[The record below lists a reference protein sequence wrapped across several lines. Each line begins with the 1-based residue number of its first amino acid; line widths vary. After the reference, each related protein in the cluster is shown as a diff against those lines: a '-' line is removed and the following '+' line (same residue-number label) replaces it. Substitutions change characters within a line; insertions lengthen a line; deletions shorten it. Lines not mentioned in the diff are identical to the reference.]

1 MLSDMRMRGGRLLVP
16 AGVAMA
22 LSAVVACGPSR
33 GAGGES
39 DSRPASPTPAR
50 FDEEVVL
57 ADGRRVGLSYAAGR
71 GLLEQH
77 RDAGTGTWSEPH
89 LVHATSS
96 DPCRSMTG
104 EAFDG
109 TVAVIADW
117 GHYCADGEP
126 PTESV
131 AAVGTADLARWD
143 TRLSRNFDG
152 WEKVT
157 AVDGSRR
164 LRFTRVSTEWLT
176 RLEWSRADGFAEV
189 DEIPR

>member
-1 MLSDMRMRGGRLLVP
+1 MRMRGGRLLVL
-16 AGVAMA
+16 AGLVLALPVA
-22 LSAVVACGPSR
+22 VACGPSR
-33 GAGGES
+33 GGGGES
-39 DSRPASPTPAR
+39 DSRPPSPTPPR

-57 ADGRRVGLSYAAGR
+57 ADGRHVGLSYAPGR

-77 RDAGTGTWSEPH
+77 RAAGTGTWSEPH
-89 LVHATSS
+89 VVYETSS
-96 DPCRSMTG
+96 DPCRSMTV

-131 AAVGTADLARWD
+131 AAVGTTDLARWD
-143 TRLSRNFDG
+143 TELSRNFDG

-164 LRFTRVSTEWLT
+164 LRFTRASTEWLT
-176 RLEWSRADGFAEV
+176 RLTWNRTDGFAEV
-189 DEIPR
+189 EEIPR